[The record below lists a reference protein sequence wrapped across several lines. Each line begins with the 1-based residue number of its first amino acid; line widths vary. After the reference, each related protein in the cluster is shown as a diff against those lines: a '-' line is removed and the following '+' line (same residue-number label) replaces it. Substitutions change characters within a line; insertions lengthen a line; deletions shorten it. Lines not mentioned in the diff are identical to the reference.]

1 MLSHDKTSGDRYHA
15 VGDPTEGALV
25 LAAAC
30 TGILKPDLDRAFPR
44 IAEVPFD
51 SVRKRM
57 TTLHRTPQSD
67 ADVPPSLQPFWER
80 KDTDVPPYIAFTK
93 GAIDGLLSISSHVWV
108 EGKQAGTG

>member
-1 MLSHDKTSGDRYHA
+1 MTQCCRTTRTSGDRYHA

-57 TTLHRTPQSD
+57 TTLHRTPQSN

-80 KDTDVPPYIAFTK
+80 KDT
-93 GAIDGLLSISSHVWV
+93 GGSSLHRIHQRRHRRSSVHF
-108 EGKQAGTG
+108 EPCLG